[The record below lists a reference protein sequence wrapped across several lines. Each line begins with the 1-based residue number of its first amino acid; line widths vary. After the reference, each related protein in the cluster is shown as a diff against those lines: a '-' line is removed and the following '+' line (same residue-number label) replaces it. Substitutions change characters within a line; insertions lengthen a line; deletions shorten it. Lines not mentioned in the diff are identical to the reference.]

1 MKRNGNFSEL
11 MGYAGKHRFLTYAS
25 WVLSALSALLALV
38 PFVYIWLIVREVI
51 RVNPDFSQASGIVKN
66 GWMAVLFALLSMLV
80 YFAALMCSHLSAF
93 RIAGNIRKR
102 AMAHVAALPL
112 GFTEEMGSGR
122 VRRIVNESSAATET
136 YLAHQLPDLAGA
148 IATPIG
154 MLALLFAFDWRLGL
168 LCLIPSVAAF
178 CIMAKMTGKS
188 MAEKMRQ
195 YQGALEDMNNEA
207 VEYVRGIPVVKTFG
221 QTVFSFKRFK
231 GSIDRYNTWVVA
243 YTKQLMKPMLWF
255 TTAINGAFALLV
267 AAGLVVARGGVTPEF
282 LLDLIFYIIFTP
294 VISVTLNKVMYMSKN
309 GLIVDDAMRRI
320 RSLLEIRPLPEPAS
334 PRLPK
339 DNSVEFDE
347 VRFRYRNASEDAVKG
362 VSFRAEPGQ
371 TVAFV
376 GPSGGGK
383 TTAAGLIS
391 RFWDASGGA
400 VKVGG
405 ENVRDIPKE
414 TLMRTVSYVFQDSK
428 LLKAS
433 VRENVKLARPEATER
448 EILTA
453 LHDAQCDD
461 IVAKLP
467 RGIDTVIGAKGVY
480 LSGGERQRIA
490 IARAL
495 LKNAPIVVLDEATA
509 FADPENEAAVQR
521 AFERLS
527 EGRTVIMI
535 AHRLTT
541 VRHADR
547 ICVWQEGQI
556 AESGTHEEL
565 LEQKGLYE
573 KMWRDYQ
580 TTVSWKVGG
589 ES

>member
-25 WVLSALSALLALV
+25 WVALGAQRASGAGAVRVYLAHRQGGH
-38 PFVYIWLIVREVI
+38 PGQSR
-51 RVNPDFSQASGIVKN
+51 FSQASGIVKN

-178 CIMAKMTGKS
+178 CIMAENDGKEHGGEN
-188 MAEKMRQ
+188 AAV
-195 YQGALEDMNNEA
+195 QGALEDMNNEA

-282 LLDLIFYIIFTP
+282 LLDLIFTSSLRP
-294 VISVTLNKVMYMSKN
+294 SSPS
-309 GLIVDDAMRRI
+309 
-320 RSLLEIRPLPEPAS
+320 RSTRS
-334 PRLPK
+334 C
-339 DNSVEFDE
+339 
-347 VRFRYRNASEDAVKG
+347 
-362 VSFRAEPGQ
+362 
-371 TVAFV
+371 T
-376 GPSGGGK
+376 
-383 TTAAGLIS
+383 
-391 RFWDASGGA
+391 
-400 VKVGG
+400 
-405 ENVRDIPKE
+405 
-414 TLMRTVSYVFQDSK
+414 
-428 LLKAS
+428 
-433 VRENVKLARPEATER
+433 
-448 EILTA
+448 
-453 LHDAQCDD
+453 
-461 IVAKLP
+461 
-467 RGIDTVIGAKGVY
+467 
-480 LSGGERQRIA
+480 
-490 IARAL
+490 
-495 LKNAPIVVLDEATA
+495 
-509 FADPENEAAVQR
+509 
-521 AFERLS
+521 
-527 EGRTVIMI
+527 
-535 AHRLTT
+535 
-541 VRHADR
+541 
-547 ICVWQEGQI
+547 
-556 AESGTHEEL
+556 
-565 LEQKGLYE
+565 
-573 KMWRDYQ
+573 
-580 TTVSWKVGG
+580 
-589 ES
+589 